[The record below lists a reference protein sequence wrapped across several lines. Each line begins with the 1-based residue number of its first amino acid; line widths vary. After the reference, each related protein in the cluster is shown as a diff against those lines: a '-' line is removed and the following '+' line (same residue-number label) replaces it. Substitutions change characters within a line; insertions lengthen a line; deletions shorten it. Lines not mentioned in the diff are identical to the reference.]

1 MSDRFLPHDPV
12 SSKDQIV
19 AELYDRLEICRVTQE
34 SILCQDGFDAGVDC
48 RLTNEI
54 EWLEKLL
61 DIIERS

>member
-1 MSDRFLPHDPV
+1 MSDKFLPRDPV

-19 AELYDRLEICRVTQE
+19 AELYDRLEICRIYANNARVYTE
-34 SILCQDGFDAGVDC
+34 FDSGVNC
-48 RLTNEI
+48 RLTDEI